1 MSEPTDAELWPTLF
15 AAAQRGDIDAAITNL
30 YDRLDG
36 EVRRHGAQCFLSGRC
51 CNFDQYGHRM
61 YVTALETAWVLT
73 HNMLPGALPGAGA
86 IDLQGPCAYQIDGM
100 CSIHATR
107 PLGCRIFF
115 CQEGTD
121 DWQHELYERFLGAL
135 RDLHTAHSLPY
146 RYIEWRAAM
155 ADAAAYQS
163 NKSSSSTG

>member
-1 MSEPTDAELWPTLF
+1 MPEPADDHLWPVLF
-15 AAAQRGDIDAAITNL
+15 AAVGRDAINTAITAL
-30 YDRLDG
+30 YDRLDD
-36 EVRRHGAQCFLSGRC
+36 EVRRGGAQCFLSGCC

-73 HNMLPGALPGAGA
+73 HSPAPGA
-86 IDLQGPCAYQIDGM
+86 IDLHGPCAYQRDGM

-115 CQEGTD
+115 CQEGTA
-121 DWQHELYERFLGAL
+121 DWQHELYERFLGDL
-135 RDLHTAHSLPY
+135 RDLHTAHDLPY

-155 ADAAAYQS
+155 TDAAAYQS
-163 NKSSSSTG
+163 SRSSSSPG